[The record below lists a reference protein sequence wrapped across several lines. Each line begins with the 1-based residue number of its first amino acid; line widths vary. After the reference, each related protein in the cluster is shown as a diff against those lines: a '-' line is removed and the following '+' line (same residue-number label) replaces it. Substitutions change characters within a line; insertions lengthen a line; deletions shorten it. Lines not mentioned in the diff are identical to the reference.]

1 MTGTAPQDYISAAC
15 EEDLREHGDSFRGV
29 GYTKSPDEAQERYAL
44 MLEVIRERDTE
55 ITLLDLGCG
64 LAHMLDHIERRP
76 DLAGVR
82 YAGRDVSIAY
92 VEAARRRHPEADLDV
107 ADVLRSDANLGGYDY
122 VVMNGLFN
130 WRGDLSTRTMLRYC
144 ERMTRAAFAHAGRGI
159 AFNVMSTIVDWRRD
173 DLFHL
178 PFNVLARS
186 LAKNLSR
193 HFVVRH
199 DYEAYEYTTYV
210 YRYPTK
216 P

>member
-1 MTGTAPQDYISAAC
+1 MTPTAPQDYISAAC
-15 EEDLREHGDSFRGV
+15 EEELREYGDSFRGV
-29 GYTKSPDEAQERYAL
+29 GYTKSADEAQERYAL
-44 MLEVIRERDTE
+44 MLEVIRERDME

-76 DLAGVR
+76 ELAHVR
-82 YAGRDVSIAY
+82 YAGRDLSIAY
-92 VEAARRRHPEADLDV
+92 VQAARRRHPDADLDV
-107 ADVLRSDANLGGYDY
+107 ADVLRSSASLGDYDY

-130 WRGDLSTRTMLRYC
+130 WRGDLPTRTMQRYW
-144 ERMTRAAFAHAGRGI
+144 ERMTKAAFAHARCGI

-178 PFNVLARS
+178 PFDVLARS
-186 LAKNLSR
+186 VAKNLSR

-210 YRYPTK
+210 YRNPTEL
-216 P
+216 

>member
-1 MTGTAPQDYISAAC
+1 MAADAPQDYISAAC
-15 EEDLREHGDSFRGV
+15 EEDLRKYGDSFRGV
-29 GYTKSPDEAQERYAL
+29 GYTKSANEAQERYAL

-64 LAHMLDHIERRP
+64 LAHMLDHIQSRAELT
-76 DLAGVR
+76 DIR

-92 VEAARRRHPEADLDV
+92 VDAARRRHPEADLGV
-107 ADVLRSDANLGGYDY
+107 VDVLRSDTSLGTYDY

-130 WRGDLSTRTMLRYC
+130 WRGALSIRTMRRYW
-144 ERMTRAAFAHAGRGI
+144 ERMTKIAFGHARRGI

-178 PFNVLARS
+178 PFDVLARS
-186 LAKNLSR
+186 VAKNLSR

-199 DYEAYEYTTYV
+199 DYQAYEYTTFV
-210 YRYPTK
+210 YRAPIK
-216 P
+216 L

>member
-1 MTGTAPQDYISAAC
+1 MTRAVPQDYISAAC
-15 EEDLREHGDSFRGV
+15 EDELDVYGDSFRGV
-29 GYTKSPDEAQERYAL
+29 GYTKSPEEAQERYAL

-55 ITLLDLGCG
+55 ITFLDLGCG
-64 LAHMLDHIERRP
+64 LAHMLDYIERRP
-76 DLAGVR
+76 DLAYIR

-107 ADVLRSDANLGGYDY
+107 VDVLRSGASLGTYDY

-130 WRGDLSTRTMLRYC
+130 WRGDLPVRTMLRYW
-144 ERMTRAAFAHAGRGI
+144 ERMIRAAFAHASRGI
-159 AFNVMSTIVDWRRD
+159 AFNVMSTIVDWRRE

-178 PFNVLARS
+178 SFDALARS
-186 LAKNLSR
+186 VSRNLSR
-193 HFVVRH
+193 HFIVRH

-210 YRYPTK
+210 YRNPTR

>member
-1 MTGTAPQDYISAAC
+1 MTGTAPQYYISAAC
-15 EEDLREHGDSFRGV
+15 EEDLRKHGDSFRGV

-44 MLEVIRERDTE
+44 MLEVIRKRDKE

-64 LAHMLDHIERRP
+64 LAHLLDHIERRP

-107 ADVLRSDANLGGYDY
+107 ADVLRSDTNLGGYDY

-130 WRGDLSTRTMLRYC
+130 WRGDLSTQTMLRYW
-144 ERMTRAAFAHAGRGI
+144 ERMTKAAFAHARHGI
-159 AFNVMSTIVDWRRD
+159 AFNVMSTIVDWRRE

-178 PFNVLARS
+178 RFDVLARS
-186 LAKNLSR
+186 VAKNLSR

-210 YRYPTK
+210 YRNPTK